1 MNSSID
7 DHATS
12 MTIIRVMAERWSYEI
27 VYAVAV
33 KEHLRVIEHKYYNL
47 IRDTIEQ
54 QLQFEPDSETRNRKP
69 LRSPGIYD
77 ANWELQLGPDN
88 RFRVF
93 YEVDQENRQVQVL
106 AIGVKERNRLY
117 IGGKEVE
124 P

>member
-1 MNSSID
+1 
-7 DHATS
+7 
-12 MTIIRVMAERWSYEI
+12 MTIIRVMAERWSFEI

-77 ANWELQLGPDN
+77 ANWELRLGPDN

>member
-1 MNSSID
+1 
-7 DHATS
+7 
-12 MTIIRVMAERWSYEI
+12 MTIIRVMTERRSHEI
-27 VYAVAV
+27 IYAVAV
-33 KEHLRVIEHKYYNL
+33 QEHRRTIEHKYYNL

-77 ANWELQLGPDN
+77 ANWELRLGPDN